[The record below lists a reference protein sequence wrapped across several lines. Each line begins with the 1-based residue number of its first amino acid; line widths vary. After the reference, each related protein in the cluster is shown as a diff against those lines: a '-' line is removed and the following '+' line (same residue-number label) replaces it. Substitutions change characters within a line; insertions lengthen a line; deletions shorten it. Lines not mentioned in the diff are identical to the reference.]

1 MKTTVAARA
10 SSFLVHFFDVD
21 CTTMKWNIR
30 RFIEKVNIRRQILL
44 FLSANSVLR
53 ASLAP
58 YHLISNAHWWNN
70 CLLYRR
76 VRYIEFLLYLRW
88 EHSPLIND
96 CPLLDSSGNIICGR
110 PGWVLL
116 LLTLIPPLP
125 PKQHITPTLIPPAAQ
140 GKFEPEWQTKNH
152 YVDELAPLNRYLFI
166 YLFTY
171 PLWPEG
177 Y

>member
-1 MKTTVAARA
+1 MKTVAARA

-30 RFIEKVNIRRQILL
+30 HFIEKVNIRRQILL

-76 VRYIEFLLYLRW
+76 VRYIEVLLYLRW

-96 CPLLDSSGNIICGR
+96 CPLLDSSGNFICGR
-110 PGWVLL
+110 PGLVLL
-116 LLTLIPPLP
+116 LHTLIPPSP
-125 PKQHITPTLIPPAAQ
+125 PKKYITPTLIPPARQ
-140 GKFEPEWQTKNH
+140 GKFEPEWQTRNH
-152 YVDELAPLNRYLFI
+152 HVDELAPLVILFI
-166 YLFTY
+166 YL
-171 PLWPEG
+171 LI
-177 Y
+177 